1 MVSALV
7 GLAPAVANAAGSLPA
22 ASLSVL
28 SPGAPVTPSVP
39 TKPAVVVSKNKSAV
53 VVELSSTSSGLRRGD
68 SGTAVR
74 NLQLKLRAHG
84 QHYVVVDGS
93 FGALTQRG
101 VEVVQRAM
109 HLKVTGV
116 ANVAF
121 LRKLGLEVVVV
132 TAALP
137 KPAQPTPPVTRYLR
151 AFPIV
156 GTSTDPY
163 STSKYPYADV
173 FGKPGAEGPIQGADL
188 PAANGTPVVAVC
200 NATVIDINRVATGLG
215 GVWIWLQDITG
226 NQYYYAHFDSISA
239 SLNIGSEVRTGQD
252 IGSVGNSGDAES
264 GAPYLYLEV
273 HPGGGAAIDPFHD
286 LNILDPAS
294 GKS

>member
-1 MVSALV
+1 
-7 GLAPAVANAAGSLPA
+7 LAPAVASAAGSPA
-22 ASLSVL
+22 AASPSVL
-28 SPGAPVTPSVP
+28 APGAPVAPSAP
-39 TKPAVVVSKNKSAV
+39 KKPAVAVSTKKSAT
-53 VVELSSTSSGLRRGD
+53 VVELSSTSTGLRRGD
-68 SGTAVR
+68 SGPAVR
-74 NLQLKLRAHG
+74 KLQLKLRAHG
-84 QHYVVVDGS
+84 QHYVVADGS
-93 FGALTQRG
+93 FGRVTQRG

-132 TAALP
+132 AATV
-137 KPAQPTPPVTRYLR
+137 PTPAAPTPRVTKYLR

-163 STSKYPYADV
+163 STSKYPYADA
-173 FGKPGAEGPIQGADL
+173 FGTLGAEGPIQGADL
-188 PAANGTPVVAVC
+188 PAAKGTPVVAVC

-215 GVWIWLQDITG
+215 GVWIWLQDVTG
-226 NQYYYAHFDSISA
+226 NQYYYAHLNSISA
-239 SLNIGSEVRTGQD
+239 VLNIGSELRTGQD
-252 IGSVGNSGDAES
+252 IGTVGNSGDAES

-286 LNILDPAS
+286 LNVLEPAAGTS
-294 GKS
+294 